1 MVDSKGKMNLR
12 DQFIR
17 VLNEYDEMYKKVWDT
32 QVLLVERMKIS

>member
-1 MVDSKGKMNLR
+1 MNLR

>member
-1 MVDSKGKMNLR
+1 MVDRKGKMNLR

-32 QVLLVERMKIS
+32 QVLLVEWMKIS